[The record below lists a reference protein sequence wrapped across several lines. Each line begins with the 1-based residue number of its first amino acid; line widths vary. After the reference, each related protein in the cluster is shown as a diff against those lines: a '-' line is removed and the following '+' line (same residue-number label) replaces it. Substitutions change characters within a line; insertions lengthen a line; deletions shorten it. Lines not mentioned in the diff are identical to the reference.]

1 MGKYGYV
8 VDTWTKFFY
17 ESINRY
23 RRNKSEKHKAKL
35 KQLAKRDKEIAEE
48 LKPIREQLKLLIE
61 KRNKLTGESSNIYF
75 TKEKILDK
83 YKYKVRTREL
93 NPDYAG

>member
-35 KQLAKRDKEIAEE
+35 KRLAKRDKEIAEE
-48 LKPIREQLKLLIE
+48 LKPIREQLKLLEEKAYKLVKESRNIE
-61 KRNKLTGESSNIYF
+61 QV
-75 TKEKILDK
+75 KEKILDK
-83 YKYKVRTREL
+83 YKYSVRTREL

>member
-35 KQLAKRDKEIAEE
+35 KRLAKRDKEIAEE
-48 LKPIREQLKLLIE
+48 LKPIREQLKLLEEKEHKLVKESRNIE
-61 KRNKLTGESSNIYF
+61 QV
-75 TKEKILDK
+75 KEKILDK
-83 YKYKVRTREL
+83 YKYSVRTREL

>member
-1 MGKYGYV
+1 MGGGYTI
-8 VDTWTKFFY
+8 VDTITKYFY
-17 ESINRY
+17 NYLYRY

-35 KQLAKRDKEIAEE
+35 KRLAKRDKEIAEE
-48 LKPIREQLKLLIE
+48 LKPIREQLKLLEE
-61 KRNKLTGESSNIYF
+61 KREKLKRESSDIYF
-75 TKEKILDK
+75 AKEKILDK

>member
-1 MGKYGYV
+1 MGGGYTI

-35 KQLAKRDKEIAEE
+35 KRLAKRDKEIAEE
-48 LKPIREQLKLLIE
+48 LKPIREQLKLLEEKEYKLVKESRNIE
-61 KRNKLTGESSNIYF
+61 QV
-75 TKEKILDK
+75 KEKILDK
-83 YKYKVRTREL
+83 YKYEVRTRKL
-93 NPDYAG
+93 NPNYAG

>member
-35 KQLAKRDKEIAEE
+35 KRLAKRDKEIAEE
-48 LKPIREQLKLLIE
+48 LKPIREELKLLEE
-61 KRNKLTGESSNIYF
+61 KEHKLVKESRNIGQV
-75 TKEKILDK
+75 KEKILDK
-83 YKYKVRTREL
+83 YKYSVRTREL

>member
-35 KQLAKRDKEIAEE
+35 KRLAKRDKEIAEE
-48 LKPIREQLKLLIE
+48 LKPIREQLKLLEEKEHKLVKESRNIE
-61 KRNKLTGESSNIYF
+61 QV
-75 TKEKILDK
+75 KEKILDK
-83 YKYKVRTREL
+83 YKYEVRIRTL

>member
-35 KQLAKRDKEIAEE
+35 KRLAKRDKEIAEE
-48 LKPIREQLKLLIE
+48 LKPIREQLKLLEEKEYKLVKESRNIE
-61 KRNKLTGESSNIYF
+61 QV
-75 TKEKILDK
+75 KEKILDK
-83 YKYKVRTREL
+83 YKYSVRTREL